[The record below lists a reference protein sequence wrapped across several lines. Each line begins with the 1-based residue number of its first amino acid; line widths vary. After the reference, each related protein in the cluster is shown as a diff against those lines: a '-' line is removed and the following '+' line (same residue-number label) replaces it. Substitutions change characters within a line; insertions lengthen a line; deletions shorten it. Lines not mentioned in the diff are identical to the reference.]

1 MSVKN
6 ATEKVGQPAG
16 GTGPFYGWYVVAAVF
31 TVMTVTAGL
40 GFYNLS
46 VYLKAFVAQGGFSVS
61 ATSGATACFFIASGI
76 TGLGV
81 ASLIERYDP
90 RWVITAGATMCA
102 IATLGAGHVSEL
114 WQLYLFYVL
123 FGMGYSASALIPG
136 TTLVARWFARRR
148 SVALSIASTGL
159 SLGGIIITPFAA
171 SLIERT
177 GLQGATPW
185 LAIGFIVGI
194 VPVAWLLIRPSPQA
208 MGTGPDGDPILRDD
222 SGQPLPADGIEYR
235 SAISSRFFILSC
247 SAFIFAMMAQVGV
260 IAHQFSLVAGRS
272 GSDDTAALAVAI
284 MAFASIAGRLAGGWA
299 LTFIPSRG
307 FVIALVITQGVALI
321 FYAMADTTT
330 GLIVATVL
338 FGITIGNLLMMQ
350 PLMLAEA
357 FGLKAYG
364 RIYSLSQLFM
374 TVGVS
379 VGPAAM
385 GFLYEWL
392 GGYGIAFII
401 MAMASFLACAL
412 IIAAGPV
419 RALIESKEHA

>member
-1 MSVKN
+1 MITGMRAEAPPQQGSRLFMVGPGSVRGYLGASRRETGQRRSSMSVKN

-171 SLIERT
+171 SLIERI

-185 LAIGFIVGI
+185 LAIGFVVGI
-194 VPVAWLLIRPSPQA
+194 VPVAWFFIRPSPQA
-208 MGTGPDGDPILRDD
+208 MGTGPDGDPILRDE
-222 SGQPLPADGIEYR
+222 SGQPLPADGIEFR
-235 SAISSRFFILSC
+235 LAISSRFFILSC
-247 SAFIFAMMAQVGV
+247 AAFIFAMMAQVGV

-284 MAFASIAGRLAGGWA
+284 MAFASIAGRIAGGWA
-299 LTFIPSRG
+299 LSFIPSRG
-307 FVIALVITQGVALI
+307 FVIALVIMQGVALI

-330 GLIVATVL
+330 GLI
-338 FGITIGNLLMMQ
+338 F
-350 PLMLAEA
+350 
-357 FGLKAYG
+357 
-364 RIYSLSQLFM
+364 
-374 TVGVS
+374 
-379 VGPAAM
+379 
-385 GFLYEWL
+385 
-392 GGYGIAFII
+392 
-401 MAMASFLACAL
+401 
-412 IIAAGPV
+412 
-419 RALIESKEHA
+419 